1 MINVLKADMCVIIFE
16 NEIRKQVEIIHPPG
30 WCRLNCTHLFIIMW
44 FLNFNNHFKIYYVQ
58 LSRCIFVSQR
68 LQDKATFL
76 VATRKLS
83 YVLPL
88 ILISYTIQLHHV
100 FSQQEFSI
108 TDESESMFEYEYKGD
123 NKWKLV

>member
-1 MINVLKADMCVIIFE
+1 MFSYLVV
-16 NEIRKQVEIIHPPG
+16 
-30 WCRLNCTHLFIIMW
+30 
-44 FLNFNNHFKIYYVQ
+44 FLY
-58 LSRCIFVSQR
+58 
-68 LQDKATFL
+68 QDKATFL

-88 ILISYTIQLHHV
+88 ILISYTVQLHHG